1 MKKKPFNKYKTLI
14 KIYAC
19 GFLCIKGITGLVF
32 AIKDYYTAQK
42 SKGEK
47 EV

>member
-1 MKKKPFNKYKTLI
+1 MKNKPFNKYKTLI

-32 AIKDYYTAQK
+32 AIKDYYAAQK
-42 SKGEK
+42 VK
-47 EV
+47 ENKVV